1 MAPPVAS
8 DNLGATLRPTQAQRW
23 NILGGFVS
31 AASNSRARREIA
43 GWCGLS
49 LLALALAGVFALL
62 LALSRV
68 PGINDIFPWPLQF
81 FEKGLVI
88 HVVFSFVVW
97 FLGILGAL
105 LVIATFRTSNGK
117 PRLIILGNVALI
129 GATVAFVLLFV
140 PGFFNRGAP
149 SLNNY
154 VPVIID
160 PLYYAGLIIL
170 AASLSL
176 VVIRL
181 LINIPACAGPLE
193 PVSIGALA
201 GGLIYLFALACFVI
215 AWFALGDVG
224 INGDYNESLFWGGG
238 HILQFSNVALLLVGW
253 YVLGGLAMQTPLV
266 RPGLLTLAHA
276 YLIAAGLLGI
286 VFYLVEEPFSAAQT
300 EAFTLLQYA
309 LPLPTVLIAGLGL
322 STTVRR
328 IGGLPWRDPSFSCL
342 ALSILV
348 FGIGGILGLFVDGA
362 DTRTP
367 AHYHAVIG
375 GINLAFIGIFLGFFL
390 PIIGR
395 VAPTGGAV
403 TALIHLYAWGQVLA
417 SIGLFLAGGYGAPRK
432 TAGDAQGLEEIGAI
446 AGLYINGVGALIAV
460 IGGVMFIWIAARA
473 LIENRDRKT
482 IKPSHSQ
489 SVP

>member
-1 MAPPVAS
+1 MAS
-8 DNLGATLRPTQAQRW
+8 DKLGATLRPAQAQRW
-23 NILGGFVS
+23 DILGGFI
-31 AASNSRARREIA
+31 AAAGASRARREIA

-68 PGINDIFPWPLQF
+68 PGISDIFPWPLQF

-105 LVIATFRTSNGK
+105 LAVATLRVSDGK
-117 PRLIILGNVALI
+117 PRLNVLGNLALI
-129 GATVAFVLLFV
+129 GAMVAFVLLFI
-140 PGFFNRGAP
+140 PGFLDRGAA

-160 PLYYAGLIIL
+160 PLYYAGLVVL
-170 AASLSL
+170 AVSLSL
-176 VVIRL
+176 AVVRL
-181 LINIPACAGPLE
+181 LINIPICAGPLE
-193 PVSIGALA
+193 PISIGALA
-201 GGLIYLFALACFVI
+201 GGLIYLFAIACFVI
-215 AWFALGDVG
+215 AWVALGDG
-224 INGDYNESLFWGGG
+224 EINGDYNESLFWGGG

-253 YVLGGLAMQTPLV
+253 YVLGGLALQTPLV
-266 RPGLLTLAHA
+266 RPRLLPLTHV
-276 YLIAAGLLGI
+276 YLIAAGFLGI
-286 VFYLVEEPFSAAQT
+286 VFYLVEEPFGAAQT

-322 STTVRR
+322 ATIAGR
-328 IGGLPWRDPSFSCL
+328 IGALPWRDPSFACL

-348 FGIGGILGLFVDGA
+348 FAVGGVLGLFVDGA

-375 GINLAFIGIFLGFFL
+375 GINLAFIGLFLGFLL

-395 VAPTGGAV
+395 AAATGGAV
-403 TALIHLYAWGQVLA
+403 TALIHLYAWGQLLA

-432 TAGDAQGLEEIGAI
+432 IAGDAQGLEEIGAI
-446 AGLYINGVGALIAV
+446 AGLYMNGVGALIAV

-473 LIENRDRKT
+473 LMKT
-482 IKPSHSQ
+482 S
-489 SVP
+489 